1 MKSSTNPMRAGG
13 DIRYVGTGANWPI
26 EVDFMFVIL
35 VYDVGE
41 QRVTRVLK
49 KCRQYLY
56 WVQNSVFEGEITPGR
71 LKRLKRELSDLIDA
85 DEDSVIIYEF
95 GSTRYA
101 RRDVLGL
108 EKGGQD
114 VVL

>member
-1 MKSSTNPMRAGG
+1 
-13 DIRYVGTGANWPI
+13 
-26 EVDFMFVIL
+26 MFVIL

-41 QRVTRVLK
+41 QRVGRVLK
-49 KCRQYLY
+49 KCREYLY
-56 WVQNSVFEGEITPGR
+56 WVQNSVFEGDITPGR
-71 LKRLKRELSDLIDA
+71 LKRLKKELHALIDA
-85 DEDSVIIYEF
+85 DEDSVVIYEF

-101 RRDVLGL
+101 RREVLGR